1 MASAYLCCSFVCDEL
16 DGRAARA
23 FNQSSTFGA
32 VLDMLTDRYNA
43 WHLASAQSRIQNCI
57 LYSHDHRACCR

>member
-1 MASAYLCCSFVCDEL
+1 MQGYTVIVSFDKYLFEILTVNCQLRCSFVCDEL

-32 VLDMLTDRYNA
+32 VLDMLTDRY
-43 WHLASAQSRIQNCI
+43 HPSMPS
-57 LYSHDHRACCR
+57 